1 MSAQNN
7 ANVRRRVAAEVR
19 LTVHELVELSFCTM
33 ALPVPWCLPRRR
45 YYLRAP
51 RGRGN
56 PPHLRGEWGDAA
68 PAPRRADHHKVC
80 DSRAWGS
87 GVCARARCVGKQ
99 QWFHYSTEFPHSE
112 FLPRLPRNAIPRSVT
127 RASALTRPCLPRCE
141 GQRRGRA
148 PRRPPDLTR
157 ASARWEACRD
167 TGYPLS
173 CRRAIVQRCRCL
185 NTTGVAV
192 S

>member
-1 MSAQNN
+1 MNLSSSPSVQWLCQCLGVCHGAVTIFEPTGERQPSTPKGR
-7 ANVRRRVAAEVR
+7 VGRRG
-19 LTVHELVELSFCTM
+19 H
-33 ALPVPWCLPRRR
+33 
-45 YYLRAP
+45 
-51 RGRGN
+51 
-56 PPHLRGEWGDAA
+56 AA